1 MYGYSDNKADYLARL
16 RRIEGQVR
24 GLQRMVEQDTY
35 CIDILQQVA
44 AIDGALQKVSVGLLG
59 DHIGH
64 CVTGAA
70 ADDDPERT
78 RELVEEATRAIGRLI
93 RAN

>member
-1 MYGYSDNKADYLARL
+1 MYGYTLNKEQYRSRL

-24 GLQRMVEQDTY
+24 GLQRMIDEDVY

-44 AIDGALQKVSVGLLG
+44 AIDGALQKVSLGLLN
-59 DHIGH
+59 DHIAG
-64 CVTGAA
+64 CVAGAA
-70 ADDDPERT
+70 AEDDVDRVG
-78 RELVEEATRAIGRLI
+78 ELIDEATAAIARLI